1 MTAEIVKLRIGNLAK
16 AVLITGQSYQ
26 DPKDALNEFV
36 SNAAD
41 EYAQMGRRGERVRIL
56 LRRQGRYPLVAIS
69 DDGRGLT
76 PDRLREIA
84 QNLFESV
91 KAGDRRT
98 LGEKAIGL
106 LAFQQLGERCD
117 VVSLAEGY
125 SESHVLRLRRGK
137 ATATLEVEHRRPR
150 DRPGTTVYVAA
161 LDPEVSRMLT
171 QRKVVD
177 YLRRRRATALARGEY
192 IIEVASGRTVERV
205 TPEKAAGVHLE
216 IPPRNTL
223 WGLIEFSLHVTP
235 RPDAQRR
242 VAAVGRAGTT
252 IVDSITELEE
262 FDHAPWNTGQVGGE
276 VIFEALEQTSGRR
289 AILRDRDAFPLLVD
303 AVASVEPMVLR
314 AAERLAREVDV
325 ASAGRVSDEVRR
337 IFARVLRELAD
348 LENPMR
354 TLVGQEEGDDGL
366 FAAVDIPD
374 GAAAG
379 SGDLERSQDIDEAQ
393 SRPSWPSEPPAS
405 ALPPLSPPTDPSRP
419 AAAQRTRHLPTLLPD
434 PHPGRGRS
442 RFDVDDG
449 IVYYNDTHADHQ
461 MVKDSEPALLDYL
474 TTLVAKEYVVYN
486 NPRVLPDDL
495 GEEMVRMLV
504 RLRRHVRRT

>member
-1 MTAEIVKLRIGNLAK
+1 V
-16 AVLITGQSYQ
+16 
-26 DPKDALNEFV
+26 F
-36 SNAAD
+36 
-41 EYAQMGRRGERVRIL
+41 
-56 LRRQGRYPLVAIS
+56 
-69 DDGRGLT
+69 DD
-76 PDRLREIA
+76 
-84 QNLFESV
+84 
-91 KAGDRRT
+91 
-98 LGEKAIGL
+98 
-106 LAFQQLGERCD
+106 
-117 VVSLAEGY
+117 
-125 SESHVLRLRRGK
+125 
-137 ATATLEVEHRRPR
+137 
-150 DRPGTTVYVAA
+150 
-161 LDPEVSRMLT
+161 
-171 QRKVVD
+171 
-177 YLRRRRATALARGEY
+177 LRRRRATALARGDY

-205 TPEKAAGVHLE
+205 TPEKPVGVQLD
-216 IPPRNTL
+216 IPPRDTL

-303 AVASVEPMVLR
+303 AVASVEPVVLR

-325 ASAGRVSDEVRR
+325 ANAGRVSDEVRR

-348 LENPMR
+348 LDNPMR

-366 FAAVDIPD
+366 FATVDVPD
-374 GAAAG
+374 SANVGA
-379 SGDLERSQDIDEAQ
+379 GDLERSYDVDEGQ
-393 SRPSWPSEPPAS
+393 SPPSWPSDPS
-405 ALPPLSPPTDPSRP
+405 SSFGPPLSPPTDSSRT
-419 AAAQRTRHLPTLLPD
+419 AAAQRSRHLPTLLPD
-434 PHPGRGRS
+434 PQPGRGRS

-449 IVYYNDTHADHQ
+449 IVYFNDTHPDFQ
-461 MVKDSEPALLDYL
+461 MVKESEPALLDYL

-504 RLRRHVRRT
+504 RLRRHLRRA

>member
-1 MTAEIVKLRIGNLAK
+1 MSAEVVKLRIGNLAK
-16 AVLITGQSYQ
+16 AVLVTGQSYQ

-41 EYAQMGRRGERVRIL
+41 EYAQMGRRGERIRIL
-56 LRRQGRYPLVAIS
+56 LRRQGRYPFVAIS

-76 PDRLREIA
+76 SDRLREVA

-106 LAFQQLGERCD
+106 LAFQQMGERCD
-117 VVSLAEGY
+117 IVSRVEGS
-125 SESHVLRLRRGK
+125 SESVVLRLRRGK
-137 ATATLEVEHRRPR
+137 ATATLDVEQRRPR

-177 YLRRRRATALARGEY
+177 YLRRRRTTALARGEY
-192 IIEVASGRTVERV
+192 VIEVSSGRTVERV
-205 TPEKAAGVHLE
+205 TPEKAAGVQLE
-216 IPPRNTL
+216 IPPRDTL

-262 FDHAPWNTGQVGGE
+262 FDHAPWNSGQVGGE
-276 VIFEALEQTSGRR
+276 IIFEALEQTAGRR
-289 AILRDRDAFPLLVD
+289 AILRDREAFPLLVD
-303 AVASVEPMVLR
+303 AVASVEPAVLR

-325 ASAGRVSDEVRR
+325 SNASRVSDEVRR

-366 FAAVDIPD
+366 FATVGVPGSAIEGAEDREQSREFD
-374 GAAAG
+374 GAEG
-379 SGDLERSQDIDEAQ
+379 L
-393 SRPSWPSEPPAS
+393 PSWPAADAGSVA
-405 ALPPLSPPTDPSRP
+405 PPLSAPTDSSRT

-434 PHPGRGRS
+434 PQPGRGRS
-442 RFDVDDG
+442 RFDVDEG
-449 IVYYNDTHADHQ
+449 IVYFNDTHADYQ
-461 MVKDSEPALLDYL
+461 MVKDNEPALVDYL
-474 TTLVAKEYVVYN
+474 TTLAAKEYVVYN
-486 NPRVLPDDL
+486 NPRALPDDL

-504 RLRRHVRRT
+504 RLRRHLRRA